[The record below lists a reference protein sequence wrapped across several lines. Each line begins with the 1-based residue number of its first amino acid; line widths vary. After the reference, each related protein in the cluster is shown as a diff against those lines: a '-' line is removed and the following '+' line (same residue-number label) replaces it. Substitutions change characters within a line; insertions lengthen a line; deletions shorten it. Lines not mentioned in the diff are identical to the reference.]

1 MKETI
6 LQVNNLCKRYKHHQ
20 VLDSVNMSI
29 QKGDIYG
36 FVGKNGAGKTT
47 LIRIISGLIDAEEG
61 NFSLLGIDSSDKRID
76 SARKKVCTMVE
87 SPAIYPD
94 LTARD
99 NLKMQCMI
107 TGKGFNCIDE
117 LLSFVNLSETGK
129 KKAKDFSLGMRQR
142 LGIAIALVNEPELML
157 LDEPINGLDPEGIK
171 QIRNLLLKMHMEKG
185 VTILISSHI
194 LSELSLFATRYG
206 FIDKG
211 RIVKEATP
219 EEIRISTE
227 EKCYLES
234 DNIAEAQKILK
245 ALGYDA
251 TPSDNGLRLGHDI
264 DLMRVCA
271 EFARYGIKLTKHIC
285 HNIDLEQYFMEL
297 IGEGNKS

>member
-1 MKETI
+1 MNETI
-6 LQVNNLCKRYKHHQ
+6 LQVNGLFKCYKHHR
-20 VLDSVNMSI
+20 VLDHVNMSI

-47 LIRIISGLIDAEEG
+47 LIRIISGLIHADEG
-61 NFSLLGIDSSDKRID
+61 DFRLLGIDSKDKRID

-107 TGKGFNCIDE
+107 TGKSFNCIDE
-117 LLSFVNLSETGK
+117 LLSFVDLSHTGK

-142 LGIAIALVNEPELML
+142 LGIAISLVNEPEIML
-157 LDEPINGLDPEGIK
+157 LDEPINGLDPEGIQ
-171 QIRNLLLKMHMEKG
+171 QIRRLLLKMHAEKA

-194 LSELSLFATRYG
+194 LSELGLFATRYG

-219 EEIRISTE
+219 EEIKSATE
-227 EKCYLES
+227 ENCYLEA
-234 DNIAEAQKILK
+234 DNIAMAENILRS
-245 ALGYDA
+245 LGYDA
-251 TPSDNGLRLGHDI
+251 YPSDNGLRLRHDI
-264 DLMRVCA
+264 DLMKVCG
-271 EFARYGIKLTKHIC
+271 EFAKNGIRLTKHIC

-297 IGEGNKS
+297 IGEGVQA

>member
-1 MKETI
+1 MNETI
-6 LQVNNLCKRYKHHQ
+6 LQVNGLCKRYKHHQ

-61 NFSLLGIDSSDKRID
+61 NFSLLGFDSSDKRID
-76 SARKKVCTMVE
+76 LARKKVCTMVE

-99 NLKMQCMI
+99 NLKMQCLI
-107 TGKGFNCIDE
+107 TEKNFNCIDE
-117 LLSFVNLSETGK
+117 LLSFVNLSKTGK

-171 QIRNLLLKMHMEKG
+171 QIRNLILKMHTEKG

-206 FIDKG
+206 FIDNG
-211 RIVKEATP
+211 RIVREATP
-219 EEIRISTE
+219 EEIRIATE

-234 DNIAEAQKILK
+234 DNAEKAEEILK
-245 ALGYDA
+245 ALGYEVA
-251 TPSDNGLRLGHDI
+251 PSDNGLRLNHDI

-271 EFARYGIKLTKHIC
+271 EFAKHGIKLTKHIC
-285 HNIDLEQYFMEL
+285 HQIDLEQYFMEL
-297 IGEGNKS
+297 IGEGGKL